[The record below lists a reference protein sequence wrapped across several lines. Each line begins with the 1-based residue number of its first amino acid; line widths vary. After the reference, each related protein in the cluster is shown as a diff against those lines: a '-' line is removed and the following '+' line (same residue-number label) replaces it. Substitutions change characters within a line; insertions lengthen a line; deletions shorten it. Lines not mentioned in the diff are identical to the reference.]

1 MFSLLVFLVRQ
12 SWVQANLHSWVQ
24 ANLHSLLLNYLT
36 ITFSKSHS
44 LLVPNLQ
51 LFMQRKKE
59 RLSSIMFS
67 SCRKTDQVKVGW
79 PCLSSKFLSNPKFFS
94 TWTSKK
100 LTFQNHHPPCC
111 LHLNSPQLANTR
123 PAGWLL
129 PCNSAWFLVR
139 ILTREE
145 KKKSVLRLLIIS
157 FSPLSA
163 FFTC

>member
-1 MFSLLVFLVRQ
+1 MTTFRPIYHVLSPCFPRTAVIGPSQLALTFTK
-12 SWVQANLHSWVQ
+12 
-24 ANLHSLLLNYLT
+24 LLNYHVLE
-36 ITFSKSHS
+36 ITFSSSPKSAT
-44 LLVPNLQ
+44 VYA
-51 LFMQRKKE
+51 KKE

-157 FSPLSA
+157 FSPLA
-163 FFTC
+163 VFFTC